1 MPFTGTTNGIGY
13 RRFAK
18 PEKER
23 RKKES
28 PMASTAT
35 NTAKP
40 PLRLMK
46 LRQAAV
52 YLNYSPNQ
60 LRILVQEGQ
69 IPYLPGRG
77 QNGAWRF
84 DLRDLDA
91 FIEREKKRV

>member
-52 YLNYSPNQ
+52 YLNYSPSQ
-60 LRILVQEGQ
+60 LRILVQQGQ

>member
-1 MPFTGTTNGIGY
+1 MLFAGTKNGIGH
-13 RRFAK
+13 RKFAQ
-18 PEKER
+18 PEKEG
-23 RKKES
+23 RKKEC

-35 NTAKP
+35 NTTTT

-52 YLNYSPNQ
+52 YLNYSPSQ
-60 LRILVQEGQ
+60 MRILVQEGQ
-69 IPYLPGRG
+69 IPYLPGKG